1 MELKTNQI
9 KRNIRIEIYAD
20 LNGWD
25 STETSI
31 KNEILNTSFNLWRLD
46 DFNLL
51 DVGNSEVLDIFVYEL
66 NNELIF
72 NVNDIL

>member
-9 KRNIRIEIYAD
+9 KGNIRIEIYAD